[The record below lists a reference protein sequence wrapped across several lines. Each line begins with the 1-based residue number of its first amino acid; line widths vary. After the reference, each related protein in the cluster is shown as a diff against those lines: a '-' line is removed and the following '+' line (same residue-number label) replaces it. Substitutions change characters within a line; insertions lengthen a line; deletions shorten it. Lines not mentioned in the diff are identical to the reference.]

1 MPETSGARQQS
12 NIIVDIW
19 ASFRA
24 MPGWVQLWVALI
36 LVPVNMASL
45 LFLDAPR
52 GALIAVLANIGY
64 LLNLP
69 VMLLDRGFSKRMA
82 LPHLV
87 PWTLLVALL
96 VFARP
101 EAMGS
106 YAAYLWVLLIVD
118 AVSLLFD
125 YPDALK
131 WLRGDRGVAGR

>member
-1 MPETSGARQQS
+1 MADTSRAGRRP
-12 NIIVDIW
+12 NIIMDIW
-19 ASFRA
+19 RSFRA

-45 LFLDAPR
+45 LFLGEP
-52 GALIAVLANIGY
+52 GGLLVAVLANIGY
-64 LLNLP
+64 MPNLP

-96 VFARP
+96 LFARP
-101 EAMGS
+101 EATGGF
-106 YAAYLWVLLIVD
+106 AIYLWVLLIVD
-118 AVSLLFD
+118 AVSLLID

-131 WLRGDRGVAGR
+131 WLRGDRHVAGR